1 MTATE
6 PTLRDRLVSALQAA
20 AFLCDDDCTLK
31 DEAACDAAHPI
42 QATCLHFDQVADIAG
57 PIDDIADVALAVV
70 QPELDAKDT
79 EIGRLSAALARVD
92 EEIAEFVFAADAD
105 PNTPAACLHMIKL
118 LRLARAEEP

>member
-1 MTATE
+1 MSQPE
-6 PTLRDRLVSALQAA
+6 PILRDQLAEALRVTPSVLMDTSEDRARHASNPRNHHTGEHYYWGCAMCRGEVDTLVDAQA
-20 AFLCDDDCTLK
+20 
-31 DEAACDAAHPI
+31 
-42 QATCLHFDQVADIAG
+42 
-57 PIDDIADVALAVV
+57 AVV
-70 QPELDAKDT
+70 QPLLDAKDT